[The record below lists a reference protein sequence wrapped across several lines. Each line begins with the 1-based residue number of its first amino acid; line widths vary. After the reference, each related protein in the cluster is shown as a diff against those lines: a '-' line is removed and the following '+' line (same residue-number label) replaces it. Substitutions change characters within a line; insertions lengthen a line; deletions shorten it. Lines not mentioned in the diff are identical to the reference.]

1 MPKYKSIIFFFVI
14 YKMEPTNQN
23 NNINATK
30 ETRQLFNE
38 LRSNLSREEINRFR
52 KKLNKKES
60 IYNL

>member
-1 MPKYKSIIFFFVI
+1 
-14 YKMEPTNQN
+14 MEPTNQN

-38 LRSNLSREEINRFR
+38 LRSNLTREEINRFR